1 MIPPN
6 GRQFKLREA
15 GGAAR
20 LEHKGAAVTAP
31 ESYADLVFEGGGVK
45 GVGLAGAL
53 QTLEERGYRP
63 QNVAGT
69 SAGAITA
76 ALLAAGYD
84 ADELREIIVSLDY
97 RQFQDRAWED
107 KVPLIERSLSLLLD
121 LGLYEGDRFL
131 EWMRERLEAKGVRT
145 FADLV
150 HPDFADDPRFRSR
163 LQVIASDVT
172 THELLVLPRDAAK
185 LGIEP
190 DELDVALAVRMS
202 MSIPVFFEPVRFE
215 NPKTGRV
222 HVIVDG
228 GMLSNFPVWLF
239 DCDDGEVPEWPTF
252 GLLLVEPKP
261 SVPVGARLPQPR
273 MTGSGPR
280 AVVEYVKALAQTMM
294 EAHDRLYVE
303 QSSFARTIAI
313 PTLGVGTTEFDLT
326 PERALALYD
335 SGRWAAEKFL
345 DSWDFDAYIAEFRT
359 GKQHSRRATVTA
371 ALEEQA
377 LGS

>member
-1 MIPPN
+1 MQARSAVRPAST
-6 GRQFKLREA
+6 GVLRHR
-15 GGAAR
+15 GCR
-20 LEHKGAAVTAP
+20 MTVIDSH
-31 ESYADLVFEGGGVK
+31 ADLVFEGGGVK
-45 GVGLAGAL
+45 GIGLAGAL
-53 QTLEERGYRP
+53 ATLEEREYRP
-63 QNVAGT
+63 QNIAGT

-76 ALLAAGYD
+76 ALLSAGYS
-84 ADELREIIVSLDY
+84 AAELREIIITLDY

-107 KVPLIERSLSLLLD
+107 KVPLVERSLSMLLN

-150 HPDFADDPRFRSR
+150 HDEFADDPRYRSR

-172 THELLVLPRDAAK
+172 TRELLVLPRDARK

-202 MSIPVFFEPVRFE
+202 MSIPVFFEPVRIE
-215 NPKTGRV
+215 HPETGQT

-239 DCDDGEVPEWPTF
+239 DCEDGDVPEWPTF

-261 SVPVGARLPQPR
+261 ELPIGARLPKAK
-273 MTGSGPR
+273 MTGRGPG
-280 AVVEYVKALAQTMM
+280 AVVDYVKALAQTMM
-294 EAHDRLYVE
+294 EAHDRLYVA
-303 QSSFARTIAI
+303 QANYARTIPI
-313 PTLGVGTTEFDLT
+313 PTLGVGTTEFDLSR
-326 PERALALYD
+326 ERALALYD

-345 DSWDFDAYIAEFRT
+345 KAWDFDAYIAEFRS
-359 GKQHSRRATVTA
+359 GKEHSRRE
-371 ALEEQA
+371 ALV
-377 LGS
+377 SSMR

>member
-1 MIPPN
+1 VS
-6 GRQFKLREA
+6 GKDLY
-15 GGAAR
+15 
-20 LEHKGAAVTAP
+20 T
-31 ESYADLVFEGGGVK
+31 DLVFEGGGVK
-45 GVGLAGAL
+45 GIGLAGAIH
-53 QTLEERGYRP
+53 TLEERGYAP

-69 SAGAITA
+69 SAGAISA
-76 ALLAAGYD
+76 ALLAAGYS

-121 LGLYEGDRFL
+121 LGLYEGNRFL
-131 EWMRERLEAKGVRT
+131 EWMTERLEAKGVHT

-150 HPDFADDPRFRSR
+150 HPEYADDPRYRSR
-163 LQVIASDVT
+163 LQVIASDLT
-172 THELLVLPRDAAK
+172 THELLVLPRDATK
-185 LGIEP
+185 LGIGP

-215 NPKTGRV
+215 NPKNGRT

-239 DCDDGEVPEWPTF
+239 DCEDGEPPEWPTF

-261 SVPVGARLPQPR
+261 QVPVGARLPQPR
-273 MTGSGPR
+273 MTGSGAR

-303 QSSFARTIAI
+303 QANFARTIPI
-313 PTLGVGTTEFDLT
+313 PTLGVGTTEFELT
-326 PERALALYD
+326 RERALALYD

-345 DSWDFDAYIAEFRT
+345 DEWDFDAYVAEFRS
-359 GKQHSRRATVTA
+359 GKERSRREQLTA
-371 ALEEQA
+371 AMAAQPVD
-377 LGS
+377 

>member
-1 MIPPN
+1 MTGID
-6 GRQFKLREA
+6 L
-15 GGAAR
+15 
-20 LEHKGAAVTAP
+20 HT
-31 ESYADLVFEGGGVK
+31 DLVFEGGGVK
-45 GVGLAGAL
+45 GIGLAGAL
-53 QTLEERGYRP
+53 ETLEDHGYIP

-76 ALLAAGYD
+76 ALLAAGYS
-84 ADELREIIVSLDY
+84 AGELRDIIISLDY

-131 EWMRERLEAKGVRT
+131 DWMRERLEAKGVRT

-150 HPDFADDPRFRSR
+150 HPAFEDDPRFRSR
-163 LQVIASDVT
+163 LQVVASDVT
-172 THELLVLPRDAAK
+172 THELLVLPRDAKK
-185 LGIEP
+185 LGIEA
-190 DELDVALAVRMS
+190 DDLDVALAVRMS
-202 MSIPVFFEPVRFE
+202 MSIPVFFEPVRIE
-215 NPKTGRV
+215 NPETGRT

-261 SVPVGARLPQPR
+261 QVTVGARLPQPR
-273 MTGSGPR
+273 MTGSGAR

-303 QSSFARTIAI
+303 QANFARTIAI
-313 PTLGVGTTEFDLT
+313 PTLGVGTTEFDL
-326 PERALALYD
+326 PRDRALELYD
-335 SGRWAAEKFL
+335 SGRRAAEKFL
-345 DSWDFDAYIAEFRT
+345 DTWDFEAYVAEFRT
-359 GKQHSRRATVTA
+359 GKEHSRRTAVTEAMATT
-371 ALEEQA
+371 
-377 LGS
+377 

>member
-1 MIPPN
+1 M
-6 GRQFKLREA
+6 
-15 GGAAR
+15 
-20 LEHKGAAVTAP
+20 TATDFH
-31 ESYADLVFEGGGVK
+31 ADLVFEGGGVK
-45 GVGLAGAL
+45 GIGLAGAL
-53 QTLEERGYRP
+53 QTLEERGYVP

-69 SAGAITA
+69 SAGAISA
-76 ALLAAGYD
+76 ALLAAGYT

-131 EWMRERLEAKGVRT
+131 DWMRERLEAKGVRT

-172 THELLVLPRDAAK
+172 THELLVLPRDAKK
-185 LGIEP
+185 LGIEA
-190 DELDVALAVRMS
+190 DDLDVALAVRMS

-215 NPKTGRV
+215 NPETGRT

-239 DCDDGEVPEWPTF
+239 DCDDGEPPEWPTF

-261 SVPVGARLPQPR
+261 QIPIGARLPAPK
-273 MTGSGPR
+273 MAGSGPG
-280 AVVEYVKALAQTMM
+280 AVIDYVKALAQTMM
-294 EAHDRLYVE
+294 EAHDRLYIE
-303 QSSFARTIAI
+303 QSSYARTIPI
-313 PTLGVGTTEFDLT
+313 PTLGVGTTEFEL
-326 PERALALYD
+326 PRERALALYD

-345 DSWDFDAYIAEFRT
+345 DSWDFDAYVAEFRS
-359 GKQHSRRATVTA
+359 GKEHSRRADVTA
-371 ALEEQA
+371 AMAPQV
-377 LGS
+377 